1 MHQRAL
7 GQCGSLDNNYI
18 WNLFSVSYGSTN
30 AQPLYG
36 PGQGSTCGPLFW
48 LLCYWVVVKSLD
60 PTITA
65 AKFVTACWEVIIEI
79 TGVSFVDDSSLCVTS
94 EYVYDPALSDAENM
108 TKEVEH
114 LVSRLA
120 TLSQH
125 WERLLFTTGG
135 AINFQKSHWYLMTWL
150 WKNGIPRLATVPQ
163 SPASMSLTTG
173 DHPLL

>member
-1 MHQRAL
+1 V
-7 GQCGSLDNNYI
+7 I
-18 WNLFSVSYGSTN
+18 
-30 AQPLYG
+30 
-36 PGQGSTCGPLFW
+36 
-48 LLCYWVVVKSLD
+48 VKSLD

-65 AKFVTACWEVIIEI
+65 AKFVSACWAVIIEI

-114 LVSRLA
+114 LVSRLV

-150 WKNGIPRLATVPQ
+150 WKNGIPQLATVCQ